1 MVVDLSRLAKYYL
14 IPSLL
19 AVTALLSACAS
30 LPLEVSPVPALTSL
44 TPSLPAPTPTVS
56 GTATATATASPTAFP
71 TSEPSPTLPPDF
83 TPPPSPTLQP
93 TPLAILGESFWGS
106 HQYGDY
112 FYFFVGITDPN
123 IVPKLIQIFD
133 QDHEQVY
140 GPFALMPA
148 PEGHDCDAWAWTGA
162 KFYQTD
168 GIDPARLP
176 ADLYARMVG
185 ESFVYQIE
193 LEPGVGDQA
202 RIEISEPPGQC
213 RGGTD

>member
-1 MVVDLSRLAKYYL
+1 M
-14 IPSLL
+14 
-19 AVTALLSACAS
+19 
-30 LPLEVSPVPALTSL
+30 
-44 TPSLPAPTPTVS
+44 
-56 GTATATATASPTAFP
+56 
-71 TSEPSPTLPPDF
+71 
-83 TPPPSPTLQP
+83 
-93 TPLAILGESFWGS
+93 
-106 HQYGDY
+106 
-112 FYFFVGITDPN
+112 GITDPN